1 MQSFLQ
7 YHFLTLYSLYTQ
19 AVLILTLI
27 NVQYL
32 QNVVFSFENGLNG
45 QNLSSSDSYHL
56 IFPPAG
62 GDFPLSLVAIW
73 TTLTSSTFQTPKIWH
88 KKGSHCSFPYLLILN
103 VLTNSSS
110 YEAKK
115 LCEKPSSNVSLF
127 ELKNLV
133 KKCLSHVW
141 KHRSF
146 NIHYIYIYTSQSS
159 FEDKNFI

>member
-1 MQSFLQ
+1 MQSFFQ

-19 AVLILTLI
+19 AMLILILI

-62 GDFPLSLVAIW
+62 RDFPYLLLLFGQ
-73 TTLTSSTFQTPKIWH
+73 TLTSSTFQTPKIWH
-88 KKGSHCSFPYLLILN
+88 KKGSLCSFSYLLILD

-133 KKCLSHVW
+133 KKC
-141 KHRSF
+141 
-146 NIHYIYIYTSQSS
+146 TSQSS

>member
-1 MQSFLQ
+1 MQSFFQ

-19 AVLILTLI
+19 AMLILILI

-45 QNLSSSDSYHL
+45 QNHPSSDSYHL
-56 IFPPAG
+56 ISHYLLLLFG
-62 GDFPLSLVAIW
+62 Q
-73 TTLTSSTFQTPKIWH
+73 TLTSSTFQTPKIWH
-88 KKGSHCSFPYLLILN
+88 KKGSLCSFSYLLILD

-133 KKCLSHVW
+133 KKC
-141 KHRSF
+141 
-146 NIHYIYIYTSQSS
+146 TSQSS